1 MFLSWEEKGTVCS
14 ATLSL
19 SLYLSLM
26 CLDTHLELHTI
37 KQGWGTSVVT
47 NRFARYNPLSK
58 EMNIQR
64 RGTSPYKCIR
74 RGNIKEQEIHPTS
87 SDTPAFPPTSGDST
101 VPSPTPTSGDSSV
114 PSPTST
120 ESAEGSCAGML
131 TETNPSVP
139 SSSVREAATGDVVE
153 RYVQECQCLASKNE
167 LSSIA
172 CDETDEEWKTKAGSV
187 SADMLSGAESDVEN
201 FASLS
206 PPAKAAIV
214 HLRIER
220 GSLPSDEWPS
230 LLSALQASDMAAASR
245 ELFTRSSLMK
255 EGCQRWKWMS
265 DAAKC
270 DAPRFLRGGSSVVL
284 NEGSSLLMQN

>member
-1 MFLSWEEKGTVCS
+1 
-14 ATLSL
+14 
-19 SLYLSLM
+19 
-26 CLDTHLELHTI
+26 
-37 KQGWGTSVVT
+37 
-47 NRFARYNPLSK
+47 
-58 EMNIQR
+58 MNIQR

-101 VPSPTPTSGDSSV
+101 V

-230 LLSALQASDMAAASR
+230 LLSALRASDMAAASR